1 MIKYV
6 PVNNKKRIMYMNN
19 LLDEQIKIL
28 RNNMINV
35 GMTKG
40 LSAKETILLSKR
52 LDSLVNLKM
61 IILMEKNAS

>member
-1 MIKYV
+1 
-6 PVNNKKRIMYMNN
+6 MYMNN

-52 LDSLVNLKM
+52 LDNLMNLKM
-61 IILMEKNAS
+61 IILREKNAS

>member
-1 MIKYV
+1 
-6 PVNNKKRIMYMNN
+6 MNN

-28 RNNMINV
+28 KNNMINV

-52 LDSLVNLKM
+52 LDNLMNLKT
-61 IILMEKNAS
+61 ILLKEKKDSLKNA